1 MLTKKENVV
10 QYLSTYIKVDIKVE
24 NILGKRRT
32 KIEKNE
38 DKIFI
43 ILQDL
48 VTNISILSDHEN
60 KVALKNFVIEKLNIK
75 VLFSFTIKFSIC

>member
-75 VLFSFTIKFSIC
+75 VLFSFTIKFSIY

>member
-1 MLTKKENVV
+1 MEQIRLCWKATTKWN
-10 QYLSTYIKVDIKVE
+10 IKVE
-24 NILGKRRT
+24 NILGKKRT

-38 DKIFI
+38 DKSFI
-43 ILQDL
+43 ILQIL
-48 VTNISILSDHEN
+48 VMNISILSDHEN